1 MGNNNE
7 LKGLSR
13 KELLEILL
21 EQTKRIEDLEIL
33 LEDSKKKIES
43 KRISLEQTGSLAE
56 AALKLS
62 DIFKSA
68 DDAIAIYKLNI
79 EESVKKEEKKFKKEC
94 REIKNKIIA
103 DTEEKCLKKLE
114 QTSRECEKKE
124 EETKDKCK
132 KIEEESAKRVKDLEK
147 QIKSLERKLSNEKVL
162 KGKIEKPEVSKVK
175 DTKKEN
181 TKVASTSKTS
191 TKKRKFK

>member
-1 MGNNNE
+1 MGSNNE

-21 EQTKRIEDLEIL
+21 EQTKRIEELEVL
-33 LEDSKKKIES
+33 LKESEKKIES

-79 EESVKKEEKKFKKEC
+79 EESVKK
-94 REIKNKIIA
+94 
-103 DTEEKCLKKLE
+103 
-114 QTSRECEKKE
+114 
-124 EETKDKCK
+124 
-132 KIEEESAKRVKDLEK
+132 
-147 QIKSLERKLSNEKVL
+147 
-162 KGKIEKPEVSKVK
+162 
-175 DTKKEN
+175 
-181 TKVASTSKTS
+181 
-191 TKKRKFK
+191 